1 MTVDRAWIAA
11 HIPHAGTMCLLDR
24 ILEWDGSNIRCE
36 ATSHRAVDN
45 PLRSNDC
52 LHAASGIEYAAQ
64 AMAVHGALCNAGAG
78 RPRAGFLASVRSVE
92 LAVDRL
98 DDIADSLIV
107 AAERLGGDGGS
118 VLYGFVVSSQG
129 MRLLAGRAAVILDG
143 TARVTQSAAPARPGA
158 T

>member
-1 MTVDRAWIAA
+1 MMVDRAWIAA

-24 ILEWDGSNIRCE
+24 VLEWDGGHIRCE
-36 ATSHRAVDN
+36 AASHRAGDN
-45 PLRSNDC
+45 PLRSNGC

-78 RPRAGFLASVRSVE
+78 RPRAGFLASVRGVE

-98 DDIADSLIV
+98 DDIAGSLVI

-118 VLYGFVVSSQG
+118 VLYGFVVSSEG
-129 MRLLAGRAAVILDG
+129 KRLLAGRAAVILDG
-143 TARVTQSAAPARPGA
+143 TALVTQPAAPARPGA